1 MFWGVQL
8 FSGKHTANVV
18 PGSSLDRFTVLYHFA
33 KWFLLFQKVL
43 QQKNNQNQQDTGQIQ
58 KYSKQWDKNDR
69 SFPCFATKWR
79 FIVYVK
85 HILYLSRSLSP
96 SQTQFTHE
104 NIRANAVI
112 AAMTTLSV
120 NSLAT

>member
-18 PGSSLDRFTVLYHFA
+18 PGSSLDRFTVQYHFA
-33 KWFLLFQKVL
+33 KWFQLFQKVL

-85 HILYLSRSLSP
+85 HILYFSRSLSP
-96 SQTQFTHE
+96 LQTQFKHMKTY
-104 NIRANAVI
+104 AL
-112 AAMTTLSV
+112 MLLS
-120 NSLAT
+120 LLWRLCQ